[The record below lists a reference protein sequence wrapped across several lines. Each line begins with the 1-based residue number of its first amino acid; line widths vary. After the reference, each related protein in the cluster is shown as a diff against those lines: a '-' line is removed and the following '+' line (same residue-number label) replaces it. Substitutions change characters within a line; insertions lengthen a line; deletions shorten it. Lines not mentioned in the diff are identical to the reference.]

1 MCEGGANFSVGERQL
16 LSLARAILRG
26 SRVFITD
33 EATANVDFDT
43 DTLVQRMLRESD
55 IFRDRTVVQI
65 AHRMHT
71 IIDSDLLILL
81 DNGCVV
87 ETGAPAE
94 LLSRPDSLFSSM
106 VKDTGNATELRARAK
121 AAAGTK
127 QV

>member
-1 MCEGGANFSVGERQL
+1 MSSLSSAQSRRVPL

-94 LLSRPDSLFSSM
+94 LLARPDSLFSSM